1 MKVVSDRLGHSQ
13 IAVTADLYTHVNRGM
28 GRAAADRI
36 AAALR
41 TPAETLPTAFLAQ
54 TAPDGPHEEDDADTH
69 P

>member
-13 IAVTADLYTHVNRGM
+13 IAVTADLYSHVSPGL

-41 TPAETLPTAFLAQ
+41 APAETFPSAFLAQ
-54 TAPDGPHEEDDADTH
+54 NA
-69 P
+69 

>member
-13 IAVTADLYTHVNRGM
+13 IAVTADLYSHVSAGL

-36 AAALR
+36 AATLR
-41 TPAETLPTAFLAQ
+41 TPAETLPSAFLAQ
-54 TAPDGPHEEDDADTH
+54 TAQNGPHEEDDANAH